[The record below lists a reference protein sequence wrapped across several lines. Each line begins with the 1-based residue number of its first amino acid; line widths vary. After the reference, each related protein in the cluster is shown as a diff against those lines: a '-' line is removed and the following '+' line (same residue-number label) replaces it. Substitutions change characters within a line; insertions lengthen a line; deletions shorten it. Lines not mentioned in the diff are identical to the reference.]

1 MNKTSRFT
9 QKLLN
14 LAGKE
19 YTPDPNLS
27 FGLVFNE
34 ISNRAIMLL
43 RGLLLFRN
51 MIFVGKAVKV
61 RCKRKLYVG
70 RLATIRSGVE
80 IDAYSKDG
88 VTIGTRTCIGKNT
101 MIRTTAHL
109 SVLGKGFK
117 IGKDSGTGEYC
128 YFGCA
133 GGVIIGDD
141 VIMGMYVTFHSQEH
155 IFSSS
160 TIPIRLQGTTQ
171 KGISIGSDC
180 WIGARV
186 TFLDGSV
193 IRPHSVI
200 AAGAVVKGDF
210 PAGAVIGGVPAR
222 LIKVRE
228 GYENY

>member
-19 YTPDPNLS
+19 STPDPNLS
-27 FGLVFNE
+27 FGLVFTE

-88 VTIGTRTCIGKNT
+88 VTIGTRTCSEEYTK
-101 MIRTTAHL
+101 IRATAQMC
-109 SVLGKGFK
+109 VVGKGFK
-117 IGKDSGTGEYC
+117 NGKDSGYGE
-128 YFGCA
+128 
-133 GGVIIGDD
+133 
-141 VIMGMYVTFHSQEH
+141 
-155 IFSSS
+155 
-160 TIPIRLQGTTQ
+160 
-171 KGISIGSDC
+171 
-180 WIGARV
+180 
-186 TFLDGSV
+186 
-193 IRPHSVI
+193 
-200 AAGAVVKGDF
+200 
-210 PAGAVIGGVPAR
+210 
-222 LIKVRE
+222 
-228 GYENY
+228 